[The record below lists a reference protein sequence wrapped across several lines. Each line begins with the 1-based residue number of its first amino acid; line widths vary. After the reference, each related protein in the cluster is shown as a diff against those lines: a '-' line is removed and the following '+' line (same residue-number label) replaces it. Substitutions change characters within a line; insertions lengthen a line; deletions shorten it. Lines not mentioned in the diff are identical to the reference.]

1 VIDMEYIEE
10 INLYDFI
17 EELMFENQEL
27 REYIENVRQTQMQ

>member
-1 VIDMEYIEE
+1 MEYIEE